1 MLSSASIARAAALSV
16 ASLVAALPAASA
28 QSPPPPL
35 SIAVS
40 GAPAP
45 GFPAGAGFSTFQGPR
60 LDGSGRSAFYGSATG
75 GGVNAATD
83 QGIFRQGPAGLTL
96 LVREGQLAPGT
107 QGAMFLNLAFGAT
120 NPPML
125 GLNTDGVLAFSTML
139 TGGDV
144 CDCNHN
150 GFLDNDTAMYRLVD
164 GQPQLLARADGQ
176 VPGQV
181 AGLKFDKM
189 VGPPLIAENGTFV
202 SFFVFKGTGVTF
214 SNGTAIMVA
223 TDGPLAIAVRQGDP
237 MPGFPAGTVLQTI
250 GRPFIGPQG
259 EFSFLAHL
267 QGPGINL
274 TNDDVLLAFTGGPL
288 QLLAREGELLANGD
302 VLGNP
307 AVQSAFFN
315 FSNVGGPRPAF
326 CSLLADDGMA
336 VLRVTDDG
344 PVEVV
349 RSGQAAPGLP
359 LGTKFQ
365 GFGFFNENGPLQL
378 NPNGQLVFMA
388 RLNTPTPSNESLWLA
403 DPDGTLHLVAQGGQT
418 PPGAPAGVTFG
429 NGTGGFVPLFGAPA
443 TEPGGRLA
451 FSGNLAGP
459 GLDLFSRGLYATDS
473 AGVLHKIVQP
483 GDVLDLKGNGSDLR
497 TVDDVEFNKDAATFE
512 AYNGP
517 TFTEDGTLV
526 FRVLFMDG
534 TQAVFE
540 EDLDGAFEDLGGGL
554 AGVAGVPLLVGSG
567 SLGPFTPG
575 SLSLSQ
581 AAAGAPA
588 ALFIALGSSPAPF
601 KGGTLLASPPLIV
614 VSLATDGAGHFT
626 LPFITP
632 SALPATLDITFQVAV
647 LDGAAVHGVAIS
659 NAVGATTP

>member
-96 LVREGQLAPGT
+96 LIREGQLAPGT
-107 QGAMFLNLAFGAT
+107 QGAMFVNLASGAT

-125 GLNTDGVLAFSTML
+125 GMNAAGVLAFSTL
-139 TGGDV
+139 LIGGDV
-144 CDCNHN
+144 CDCNHD
-150 GFLDNDTAMYRLVD
+150 GLLDNDTAMYRLVD
-164 GQPQLLARADGQ
+164 GRLQLLARADGQ

-189 VGPPLIAENGTFV
+189 VGQPLLAENGTFV
-202 SFFVFKGTGVTF
+202 SFFVFKGTGVTS
-214 SNGTAIMVA
+214 SNGSAIMVA
-223 TDGPLAIAVRQGDP
+223 TDGDLSVAVRQGDP

-250 GRPFIGPQG
+250 GRPFVGPQG

-274 TNDDVLLAFTGGPL
+274 TNDDVLLASTGGPL
-288 QLLAREGELLANGD
+288 QLLGREGQVLANGD

-307 AVQSAFFN
+307 FVQSAFFN

-326 CSLLADDGMA
+326 CSLLADGGRA
-336 VLRVTDDG
+336 LLRVTDSG
-344 PVEVV
+344 PVEVA
-349 RSGQAAPGLP
+349 RSGQPAPGLP
-359 LGTKFQ
+359 AGTTFD
-365 GFGFFNENGPLQL
+365 GFGFFIEHGPLQL
-378 NPNGQLVFMA
+378 GPDGQLAFMA
-388 RLNTPTPSNESLWLA
+388 KLSTPAPGTGSLWLA
-403 DPDGTLHLVAQGGQT
+403 SPDATLHLIAQSGQA
-418 PPGAPAGVTFG
+418 PPDALAGVTFG
-429 NGTGGFVPLFGAPA
+429 NGSGGLFPMFGAVA

-451 FSGNLAGP
+451 FSAHLTGP
-459 GLDLFSRGLYATDS
+459 GLDFFSRGLYATDN
-473 AGVLHKIVQP
+473 AGVLHEILQP

-497 TVDDVEFNKDAATFE
+497 TVDDVEFNKDAASFE

-517 TFTEDGTLV
+517 VFTEGGTLV
-526 FRVLFMDG
+526 FRALFTDG
-534 TQAVFE
+534 TQAVLE
-540 EDLDGAFEDLGGGL
+540 DDLDGA
-554 AGVAGVPLLVGSG
+554 
-567 SLGPFTPG
+567 
-575 SLSLSQ
+575 
-581 AAAGAPA
+581 
-588 ALFIALGSSPAPF
+588 
-601 KGGTLLASPPLIV
+601 
-614 VSLATDGAGHFT
+614 
-626 LPFITP
+626 
-632 SALPATLDITFQVAV
+632 
-647 LDGAAVHGVAIS
+647 
-659 NAVGATTP
+659 